1 MKKKKA
7 GIFSKLTDL
16 QTKKE
21 KTSSHREATEI
32 QSTQARNEYIM
43 SLAATNAHL
52 HQLFSMDVPTLILHL
67 DDDVLSK
74 AQEFMLTLVE
84 KETNALRS
92 LTEGMTKA
100 NDLMQSSSHDFTN
113 SAFLSEANTACLR

>member
-1 MKKKKA
+1 M
-7 GIFSKLTDL
+7 TDL

-52 HQLFSMDVPTLILHL
+52 HHFFTMDIPSLILHL

-74 AQEFMLTLVE
+74 TQDFMLTLVE
-84 KETNALRS
+84 KETNSLRS
-92 LTEGMTKA
+92 ATEGMIKA
-100 NDLMQSSSHDFTN
+100 NDMMQSSSHEFTN
-113 SAFLSEANTACLR
+113 SAFLSEPNTACLR